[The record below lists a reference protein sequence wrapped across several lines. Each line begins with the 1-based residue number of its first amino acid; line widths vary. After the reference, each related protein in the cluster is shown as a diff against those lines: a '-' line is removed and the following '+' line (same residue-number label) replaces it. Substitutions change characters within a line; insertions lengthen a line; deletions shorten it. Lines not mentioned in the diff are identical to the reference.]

1 MTPFPAV
8 AILIGANQIG
18 SEIMADFEVFP
29 IIAKDD
35 YPTFRQI
42 IGDDIPA
49 TYDEWLKLQ
58 TKEIREFNQAGRNTK
73 KVPVDPYEFSRFL
86 TARGANA
93 NIVSLRNF
101 TIEKDAGNPRL
112 YCVSAVHR
120 GFSQLL
126 ISPRFSTGAQ
136 CLPVLSV

>member
-35 YPTFRQI
+35 YPTFWQI

-58 TKEIREFNQAGRNTK
+58 TKEIREFN
-73 KVPVDPYEFSRFL
+73 
-86 TARGANA
+86 
-93 NIVSLRNF
+93 
-101 TIEKDAGNPRL
+101 
-112 YCVSAVHR
+112 
-120 GFSQLL
+120 
-126 ISPRFSTGAQ
+126 
-136 CLPVLSV
+136 